1 LPRDS
6 AKLTSKKP
14 SSDRYGWVLTISVI
28 FHLII
33 ILGIS
38 FILPSQA
45 KNQRLSPPLKITLVA
60 SGSEKLNND
69 AEMLAQTNSEGGDD
83 PSALPLL
90 PDTLVSGS
98 TSDTATKQ
106 DRLLLEEQARALYNP
121 KKSNPDN
128 EPYAGQNLP
137 ASIDRQQLTDSINL
151 AYLNSQAK
159 PRERFVGADAR
170 ASEIAPYLENW
181 RILVERVGNLNYPDA
196 ARQLKIEGDLVMDVA
211 LRSDGTVAGVTILRS
226 SGHKIL
232 DDGAERIV
240 LIAAPFTPFSEQMK
254 RDYDTLHIIRTWQFN
269 HNKIRDVTD

>member
-1 LPRDS
+1 MPRDS
-6 AKLTSKKP
+6 AKLTPKKP
-14 SSDRYGWVLTISVI
+14 SSDRYGWVLTVSVV

-38 FILPSQA
+38 FVLPSQA
-45 KNQRLSPPLKITLVA
+45 KNQHLSPPLKITLVA
-60 SGSEKLNND
+60 TGSEKLNSD
-69 AEMLAQTNSEGGDD
+69 AEVLAQTNSEGEDN

-90 PDTLVSGS
+90 PEPVTPRDS
-98 TSDTATKQ
+98 SDKADKRE
-106 DRLLLEEQARALYNP
+106 RLLLEEQARALYNP
-121 KKSNPDN
+121 EQPYPDS
-128 EPYAGQNLP
+128 EPDSGQMPSSAN
-137 ASIDRQQLTDSINL
+137 RQQLTEGINL

-196 ARQLKIEGDLVMDVA
+196 ARQLEIEGDLVMDVT
-211 LRSDGTVAGVTILRS
+211 LRANGTVTGVTILRS

-240 LIAAPFTPFSEQMK
+240 LIAAPFTPFTEQMK
-254 RDYDTLHIIRTWQFN
+254 RDYDTLHIIRTWRFN
-269 HNKIRDVTD
+269 RNKIRDVTD